1 MSLRL
6 RLQRFSK
13 ASDCAGPNN
22 HGEFLCVSQRMG
34 SVIEAK
40 VGTKRTT
47 VLINPRKVLA
57 LVALVGCCLCLIA
70 WTRSLSGDTSSAE
83 I

>member
-1 MSLRL
+1 VLLSI

-13 ASDCAGPNN
+13 ASDCAGPYN
-22 HGEFLCVSQRMG
+22 HGEFLCVSRRMD

-40 VGTKRTT
+40 VGTDGTNRKQ
-47 VLINPRKVLA
+47 VL
-57 LVALVGCCLCLIA
+57 LVGGCICLIA
-70 WTRSLSGDTSSAE
+70 WTRSVAGDTSSAE